1 MVNKLTKSKIS
12 FSEILKN
19 VDELITKFS
28 TLNFIV
34 RDIDIQKELIK
45 EIQTYLSF
53 IKYCKTQAIERNDE
67 QHANAFLGIQC
78 LLNSAISSLKIWVH
92 IKESYHYLAWN
103 SLIDAHEYIDYA
115 LKTNH
120 EHPLFNEIKQ
130 QLQKTEEII
139 FPNIS
144 MYNSPGIIFTGGD
157 CSVCGKPLDTC
168 EHIEEKIYCGV
179 VCKRLN
185 IKNIELHHVALVKN
199 PKDRRCIFT
208 EFEFEKGKISDYI
221 SLKFL
226 RNLNPKDESSTATA
240 VILKSTALDIF

>member
-139 FPNIS
+139 AQKSKKMTNCYRDNGHGLWQYAGLFQAITEQNP
-144 MYNSPGIIFTGGD
+144 
-157 CSVCGKPLDTC
+157 
-168 EHIEEKIYCGV
+168 
-179 VCKRLN
+179 
-185 IKNIELHHVALVKN
+185 ALYK
-199 PKDRRCIFT
+199 T
-208 EFEFEKGKISDYI
+208 
-221 SLKFL
+221 
-226 RNLNPKDESSTATA
+226 
-240 VILKSTALDIF
+240 